1 MSDEV
6 AVSATNDVP
15 STTTKKTRTVRPGFS
30 HVYVEITDEQKAELS
45 DLAVADDRKGGAA
58 EMLSVLVKRNLPALI
73 AAAKKGE

>member
-6 AVSATNDVP
+6 AVSTTNEVP
-15 STTTKKTRTVRPGFS
+15 STKVKRTRTVRPGFS
-30 HVYVEITDEQKAELS
+30 HVYVEITDEQKSSLS
-45 DLAVADDRKGGAA
+45 DLSIADDRKGGAA